1 MRVGVGVRGDDD
13 VNGVAVIRRGRYP
26 PDHRGQAHGVRV
38 GAMIGRRSVAMFT
51 LLRQRMSSGFG
62 MRMPVSGHR
71 HGAVVRL
78 DSVGNCTM

>member
-1 MRVGVGVRGDDD
+1 
-13 VNGVAVIRRGRYP
+13 
-26 PDHRGQAHGVRV
+26 
-38 GAMIGRRSVAMFT
+38 MFT

-71 HGAVVRL
+71 RGAVVRL

>member
-1 MRVGVGVRGDDD
+1 
-13 VNGVAVIRRGRYP
+13 
-26 PDHRGQAHGVRV
+26 
-38 GAMIGRRSVAMFT
+38 MIGRRTVAMLT
-51 LLRQRMSSGFG
+51 VLRQRMSSGLG

>member
-1 MRVGVGVRGDDD
+1 M
-13 VNGVAVIRRGRYP
+13 
-26 PDHRGQAHGVRV
+26 RV

-71 HGAVVRL
+71 RGAVVRL